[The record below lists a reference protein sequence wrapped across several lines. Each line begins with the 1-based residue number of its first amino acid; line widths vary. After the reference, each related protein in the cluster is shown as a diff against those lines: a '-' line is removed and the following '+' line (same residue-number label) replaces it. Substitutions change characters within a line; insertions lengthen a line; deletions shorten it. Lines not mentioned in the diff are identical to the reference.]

1 MPSQLA
7 VITTSGNEAT
17 EALNL
22 SHASNISN
30 ISNTESEEIMS
41 KELSGDTSEFK
52 ELVTEELKQIEIAEQ
67 KEKQWELEKM
77 RLVAREKA

>member
-1 MPSQLA
+1 
-7 VITTSGNEAT
+7 
-17 EALNL
+17 
-22 SHASNISN
+22 
-30 ISNTESEEIMS
+30 MS

-77 RLVAREKA
+77 RLVAREKAAKLWHEQKEMEQGKGKAEWKKQNS